1 MGKADSQG
9 EVDDQFR
16 AILEGLR
23 TTLPGVQVLFAF
35 LLVLPL
41 QASFAEIRDLERFA
55 YYVAFFGSAMSSVL
69 LIAPSAHQRLRA
81 PITGVERRST
91 THLRI
96 TIVLTIV
103 GTVIVM
109 ARFGTAV
116 SAGKQPSFTCCRRQ
130 ASSIS
135 TTLSQAGSSKSAGSS
150 SPPPARMPAARTL
163 PIENMWA

>member
-81 PITGVERRST
+81 PITGVERRSRK
-91 THLRI
+91 HLQI
-96 TIVLTIV
+96 TIILTIV
-103 GTVIVM
+103 GTVIF
-109 ARFGTAV
+109 AISLTAAV
-116 SAGKQPSFTCCRRQ
+116 LL
-130 ASSIS
+130 IS
-135 TTLSQAGSSKSAGSS
+135 MLTLRDSVAV
-150 SPPPARMPAARTL
+150 AATVAVALVIAWSWFYVPLVTFQRT
-163 PIENMWA
+163 